1 MRGEVKLTIILVW
14 AAGLSPFAYGAQDHQ
29 VEQTVLRKAPQIR
42 GVYRLRTPEVVKC
55 IRAFLK
61 SKEGVNCFPG
71 WILEGPDK
79 VPENTPEPAS
89 FRGLVFRTKKG
100 FSFRVVARKW
110 QGFSG
115 LFCAGYAAQERAY
128 GFDINSRLI
137 SPVRWDKM
145 NAESKTRLIL
155 HETYHQ
161 YYQIFRFGQLRYW
174 SSYYAAWLLSGGDY
188 DLVPYENR
196 YTYMRG
202 LEPRWGAYRVDY
214 WFKKWQAA
222 RQ

>member
-1 MRGEVKLTIILVW
+1 MKTIFFLANLV
-14 AAGLSPFAYGAQDHQ
+14 SSVSFAYAAQ
-29 VEQTVLRKAPQIR
+29 VEQIEQTVKLKAPQIR

-61 SKEGVNCFPG
+61 SKEGANCFPG
-71 WILEGPDK
+71 WSLEDPEK
-79 VPENTPEPAS
+79 VPETTPKPGS
-89 FRGLVFRTKKG
+89 FRGLVFRTNNG

-115 LFCAGYAAQERAY
+115 LFCTGYVAQERAY
-128 GFDINSRLI
+128 GFDINSQLI
-137 SPVRWDKM
+137 PLVRWDKLE
-145 NAESKTRLIL
+145 AEYKTRIIL

-161 YYQIFRFGQLRYW
+161 YYQILRLGQLRYW
-174 SSYYAAWLLSGGDY
+174 SSYYAAWLLSGCNY

-196 YTYMRG
+196 YAYIRDR
-202 LEPRWGAYRVDY
+202 EPRWGAFRVDY